1 MSGQTH
7 GGKGD
12 RPRVIEDR
20 SQYESNWDK
29 IFGNKEDYLH
39 HDYEDTSTPREVFA
53 TTVYITEYGSPKA
66 VSQEEIDRRLKEW
79 NMMYDCLQNIH
90 LYEYPIEEVK
100 ELLKRIK
107 V

>member
-20 SQYESNWDK
+20 SQYESNWELA
-29 IFGNKEDYLH
+29 FGKKEDYLH